1 MLLNARRLRFFARIL
16 LALILLLSGLTAGA
30 FYLLQRNPDAL
41 AEHFIEKLRASTGLS
56 ISVDA
61 VSVALLPVPALAVS
75 NAAITGDNWH
85 VTAAY
90 ATLRPDFAALL
101 QGRFEPRNISL
112 LRPRV
117 EGTVPVALSPGMN
130 LKGLL
135 ASGSDG
141 TATLPGRCRLAVQ
154 QIGRAHV

>member
-75 NAAITGDNWH
+75 NAANQW
-85 VTAAY
+85 
-90 ATLRPDFAALL
+90 
-101 QGRFEPRNISL
+101 
-112 LRPRV
+112 
-117 EGTVPVALSPGMN
+117 PVVWLWRKIRWRKNPSWVLG
-130 LKGLL
+130 
-135 ASGSDG
+135 
-141 TATLPGRCRLAVQ
+141 
-154 QIGRAHV
+154 